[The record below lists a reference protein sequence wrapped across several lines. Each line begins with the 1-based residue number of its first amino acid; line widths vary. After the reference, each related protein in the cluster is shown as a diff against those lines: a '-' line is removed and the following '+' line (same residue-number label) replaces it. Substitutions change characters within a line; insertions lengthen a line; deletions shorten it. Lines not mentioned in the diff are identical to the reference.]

1 MKGLNPTYVFTTLVV
16 LLMFV
21 ITVWSGRDFK
31 VSRDGLELTHPP
43 VMLDQ
48 EQ

>member
-1 MKGLNPTYVFTTLVV
+1 MKDLNSTYVFTTLALIVFCLIAV
-16 LLMFV
+16 F
-21 ITVWSGRDFK
+21 SGRDFK

-48 EQ
+48 QQ